1 MPDKSLD
8 TICLGRVA
16 VDLYGEQIGGRLE
29 DMQSFAKYVGG
40 SSGNMAIGM
49 ARQGLR
55 VAMLSRVGDEH
66 MGRFVREQ
74 LQREG
79 VDVSHL
85 HTDPDRLTALVVLGI
100 RDRETFP
107 LIFYRENCADMAIDA
122 IDVDESFIASAKAL
136 VITGT
141 HLSTERV
148 NEACRTAIEYARRH
162 DTRTV
167 LDIDYR
173 PVLWGLTGH
182 GLGEE
187 RFIASGAVSEH
198 IQSVL
203 HLFDLIVG
211 TQEEFQIAGGSE
223 NVLEALRTVR
233 DLTAAT
239 LVLKRGESGVS
250 IFPDAI
256 PDSLDE
262 GITVTGERVEVLNV
276 LGAGDGFMAGFMRGW
291 INDEP
296 LAKCSRYGNGCGA
309 LVVSRHA
316 CSPAIPSKDELDNF
330 LARRDTLVR
339 PDLDPVIQRLHRIG
353 GRTSNGHDICIL
365 AFDHRKQLEA
375 MADEVGAARTS
386 IVRLKHLIYQGA
398 AHAASQAGQANRLGI
413 LVDGTYG
420 FDVLAAATGRGWWI
434 GRPTELAGSRPLEFQ
449 FGDDISRDL
458 RQWPG
463 EHVAKC
469 LVIYDVEDDALLRQ
483 LQERQV
489 ATLYEACVANDREML
504 LEVVPPAGTTTT
516 AEKSLQ
522 MLERFYDIGVFPD
535 WWKLPQQ
542 SARTWDALCEVI
554 SRRDPHCRGIVILGF
569 DAPLAEIAQSFH
581 AAADHPLIKG
591 FAIGRS
597 IFSDSARAWFGG
609 SMDDDAVIRTVA
621 DNFASVIDMWH
632 RRDMCSVAKSDTGR
646 AAS

>member
-1 MPDKSLD
+1 MHNKSLD
-8 TICLGRVA
+8 AICLGRVA

-55 VAMLSRVGDEH
+55 AAMLSRVGDEH
-66 MGRFVREQ
+66 MGRFVCEQ
-74 LQREG
+74 LQKEG

-122 IDVDESFIASAKAL
+122 SDIDESFIASAKAL

-141 HLSTERV
+141 HLSTKRV
-148 NEACRTAIEYARRH
+148 NAACRTAIEYARQH

-198 IQSVL
+198 IQSAL
-203 HLFDLIVG
+203 HLFDLVVG

-223 NVLEALRTVR
+223 DILQALRTVR
-233 DLTAAT
+233 ELSVAT

-250 IFPDAI
+250 IFPGPI
-256 PDSLDE
+256 PDSLDD
-262 GITVTGERVEVLNV
+262 GITIPGEPVEVLNV

-291 INDEP
+291 INEEP
-296 LAKCSRYGNGCGA
+296 LDQCGRYGNGCGA
-309 LVVSRHA
+309 LVVSRHG
-316 CSPAIPSKDELDNF
+316 CSPAIPSKDELDDF
-330 LARRDTLVR
+330 LARRDLLVR
-339 PDLDPVIQRLHRIG
+339 PDLDPVIQRMHRIA
-353 GRTSNGHDICIL
+353 GRTENGHEVCIL
-365 AFDHRKQLEA
+365 AFDHRKQLEE
-375 MADEVGAARTS
+375 MADEAGAARTS
-386 IVRLKHLIYQGA
+386 IIRLKHLIYQGA
-398 AHAASQAGQANRLGI
+398 ARAAGKAGGATQVGI

-420 FDVLAAATGRGWWI
+420 LDVLTAATGCGWWI
-434 GRPTELAGSRPLEFQ
+434 GRPTEVSGSRPLEFQ
-449 FGDDISRDL
+449 FNCDISRDL

-469 LVIYDVEDDALLRQ
+469 LVTYDIDDDASLRQ
-483 LQERQV
+483 QQERQV
-489 ATLYEACVANDREML
+489 AALYEACVANGREML
-504 LEVVPPAGTTTT
+504 LEVVPPAGSTTT
-516 AEKSLQ
+516 AEKSRR
-522 MLERFYDIGVFPD
+522 MLGRFYDLGVFPD

-542 SARTWDALCEVI
+542 SARTWDTLCEVI
-554 SRRDPHCRGIVILGF
+554 NQRDPHCRGVVILGF
-569 DAPLAEIAQSFH
+569 DAPLAELAQSFH
-581 AAADHPLIKG
+581 AAADQPLVRG

-597 IFSDSARAWFGG
+597 IFSDSARAWYNG

-621 DNFASVIDMWH
+621 RNFASVIEMWH
-632 RRDMCSVAKSDTGR
+632 RRRTCSAATSDTGR
-646 AAS
+646 KGS

>member
-1 MPDKSLD
+1 MPDKPLD
-8 TICLGRVA
+8 VICLGRVA

-79 VDVSHL
+79 VDVSCL
-85 HTDPDRLTALVVLGI
+85 HTDPGRLTALVVLGI

-107 LIFYRENCADMAIDA
+107 LIFYRENCADMTIDA
-122 IDVDESFIASAKAL
+122 SDIDESFVASAKAL

-148 NEACRTAIEYARRH
+148 NRACRTAIDHARRH

-203 HLFDLIVG
+203 QFFDLIVG
-211 TQEEFQIAGGSE
+211 THEEFLIAGGSE
-223 NVLEALRTVR
+223 DIHQALRTAR
-233 DLTAAT
+233 ELTSAT

-250 IFPDAI
+250 IFPGAI
-256 PDSLDE
+256 PNDLDD
-262 GITVTGERVEVLNV
+262 GITVPGEGVEVLNA
-276 LGAGDGFMAGFMRGW
+276 LGAGDGLMAGFMRGW

-296 LAKCSRYGNGCGA
+296 LAQCGRYGNGCGA
-309 LVVSRHA
+309 LVVSRHG
-316 CSPAIPSKDELDNF
+316 CSPAIPTKDELDTF
-330 LARRDTLVR
+330 LARSDTLVQ
-339 PDLDPVIQRLHRIG
+339 PDRDPVIRRLHRVA
-353 GRTSNGHDICIL
+353 GRTNNGHEVCIL

-375 MADEVGAARTS
+375 MADEFGAARTS
-386 IVRLKHLIYQGA
+386 IVKLKHLIYKGA
-398 AHAASQAGQANRLGI
+398 ARAARKAGQENQLGI

-420 FDVLAAATGRGWWI
+420 LDVLAAATGRGWWI

-449 FGDDISRDL
+449 FDGDISRDL

-469 LVIYDVEDDALLRQ
+469 LVIYDVDDDATLRQ
-483 LQERQV
+483 QQERRV
-489 ATLYEACVANDREML
+489 ATLYEACVTNGREML
-504 LEVVPPAGTTTT
+504 LEVIPPIGSTTT

-535 WWKLPQQ
+535 WWKLPRQ

-554 SRRDPHCRGIVILGF
+554 NRRDPHCRGIVILGF
-569 DAPLAEIAQSFH
+569 DAPLTEIAQSFN
-581 AAADHPLIKG
+581 AAADQSLVRG

-597 IFSDSARAWFGG
+597 IFSESARAWFGG

-621 DNFASVIDMWH
+621 ENFTRVIEMWH
-632 RRDMCSVAKSDTGR
+632 RRDMCPAATSDTR
-646 AAS
+646 LTTS

>member
-1 MPDKSLD
+1 MPAKSLD
-8 TICLGRVA
+8 GICLGRVA

-74 LQREG
+74 LLREG

-122 IDVDESFIASAKAL
+122 SDVDESFIASAKSL

-148 NEACRTAIEYARRH
+148 NEACRTAIGYARRNG
-162 DTRTV
+162 TRTV

-203 HLFDLIVG
+203 HLFDLVVG
-211 TQEEFQIAGGSE
+211 THEEFQIAGGSE
-223 NVLEALRTVR
+223 DILRALRAVR
-233 DLTAAT
+233 ELSAAT

-250 IFPDAI
+250 IFPGAI
-256 PDSLDE
+256 PDSPDD
-262 GITVTGERVEVLNV
+262 GITVPGEPVEVLNV

-291 INDEP
+291 INEEP
-296 LAKCSRYGNGCGA
+296 LDQCGRYGNGCGA
-309 LVVSRHA
+309 LVVSRHG
-316 CSPAIPSKDELDNF
+316 CSPAIPGKDELDDF
-330 LARRDTLVR
+330 LARRDPPVR
-339 PDLDPVIQRLHRIG
+339 PDMDPVIQRLHRIA
-353 GRTSNGHDICIL
+353 GRTENGHEVCIL
-365 AFDHRKQLEA
+365 AFDHRRQLEE
-375 MADEVGAARTS
+375 MADEAGAARNS
-386 IVRLKHLIYQGA
+386 IITLKHLIYRGA
-398 AHAASQAGQANRLGI
+398 ARAAGKAGGAAQVGI

-420 FDVLAAATGRGWWI
+420 LDVLTAAAGCGWWI
-434 GRPTELAGSRPLEFQ
+434 GRPTEMSGSRPLKFQ
-449 FGDDISRDL
+449 FDCDISRDL
-458 RQWPG
+458 RRWPG

-469 LVIYDVEDDALLRQ
+469 LVIYDIDDEASLRRQ
-483 LQERQV
+483 QERQV
-489 ATLYEACVANDREML
+489 AALYEACVANGREML
-504 LEVVPPAGTTTT
+504 LEVVPPAGSATS
-516 AEKSLQ
+516 AEKSRR
-522 MLERFYDIGVFPD
+522 MLERFYDMGVFPD

-542 SARTWDALCEVI
+542 SARTWDALCKVI
-554 SRRDPHCRGIVILGF
+554 NRRDPHCRGVVILGF
-569 DAPLAEIAQSFH
+569 DAPLAEIAQSFQ
-581 AAADHPLIKG
+581 AAADQPLVRG

-597 IFSDSARAWFGG
+597 IFSDSAQAWYNG

-621 DNFASVIDMWH
+621 RNFASVIEMWH
-632 RRDMCSVAKSDTGR
+632 RRRTCSAATGDIG
-646 AAS
+646 

>member
-1 MPDKSLD
+1 MPAKSLD
-8 TICLGRVA
+8 AICLGRVA

-55 VAMLSRVGDEH
+55 AAMLSRVGDEH

-74 LQREG
+74 LLREG

-122 IDVDESFIASAKAL
+122 SDVDESFIASAKSL

-148 NEACRTAIEYARRH
+148 NEACRTAIGYARRNG
-162 DTRTV
+162 TRTV

-203 HLFDLIVG
+203 HLFDLVVG
-211 TQEEFQIAGGSE
+211 THEEFQIAGGSE
-223 NVLEALRTVR
+223 DILQALRTVR
-233 DLTAAT
+233 ELSAAT
-239 LVLKRGESGVS
+239 LVLKLGESGVS
-250 IFPDAI
+250 IFPGAI
-256 PDSLDE
+256 PDSPDD
-262 GITVTGERVEVLNV
+262 GITVPGEPVEVLNV

-291 INDEP
+291 INEEP
-296 LAKCSRYGNGCGA
+296 LDQCGRYGNGCGA
-309 LVVSRHA
+309 LVVSRHG
-316 CSPAIPSKDELDNF
+316 CSPAIPGKDELDDF
-330 LARRDTLVR
+330 LARRDPLVR
-339 PDLDPVIQRLHRIG
+339 PDMDPVIQRLHRIA
-353 GRTSNGHDICIL
+353 GRTENGHEVCIL
-365 AFDHRKQLEA
+365 AFDHRRQLEE
-375 MADEVGAARTS
+375 MADEAGAARNS
-386 IVRLKHLIYQGA
+386 IIRLKHLIYRGA
-398 AHAASQAGQANRLGI
+398 ARAAGKAGGAAQVGI

-420 FDVLAAATGRGWWI
+420 LDVLTAAAGCGWWI
-434 GRPTELAGSRPLEFQ
+434 GRPTEMSGSRPLEFQ
-449 FGDDISRDL
+449 FDCDISRDL
-458 RQWPG
+458 RRWPG

-469 LVIYDVEDDALLRQ
+469 LVIYDIDDEASLRRQ
-483 LQERQV
+483 QERRV
-489 ATLYEACVANDREML
+489 AALYEACLANGREML
-504 LEVVPPAGTTTT
+504 LEVVPPAGSATS
-516 AEKSLQ
+516 AEKSRR
-522 MLERFYDIGVFPD
+522 MLERFYDMGVFPD

-554 SRRDPHCRGIVILGF
+554 NQRDPHCRGVVILGF
-569 DAPLAEIAQSFH
+569 DAPLTEIAQSFQ
-581 AAADHPLIKG
+581 AAADQPLVRG

-597 IFSDSARAWFGG
+597 IFSDSARAWYNG

-621 DNFASVIDMWH
+621 RNFASVIEMWH
-632 RRDMCSVAKSDTGR
+632 RRRTCSAATSDIG
-646 AAS
+646 